1 MSRHNMMTAA
11 KNNDKKWRSSGSV
24 LGSQTQNYT
33 EFGKCKSEHLQP
45 PKSCQLFFFA
55 ANLDLSRAICSR
67 SSTTLQQIHTD
78 PTQLRKSRDESNER
92 WICVICHFKRP
103 PYALLRVPTPLLA
116 LQDETALPGHHPTVL
131 EPGEGDTRPGTMQ
144 EMCHCRRCW
153 RRCSKHLWIFIPTRN
168 VKWGTSKC
176 PDSAAKHSGVKS
188 PLSKSTDFSK
198 SKATTSWNFR
208 AFANFAYLCLISS
221 SHQLFFPLR
230 KLPRLETPHL
240 NVSSSCRT
248 TQRRPQLWHHGVR
261 LGPCSQ

>member
-33 EFGKCKSEHLQP
+33 EFGKCKSEHLLQP
-45 PKSCQLFFFA
+45 PKSCQSFFFA

-78 PTQLRKSRDESNER
+78 PTHLRKSRDER

-153 RRCSKHLWIFIPTRN
+153 RRCSKHLWNWSPHEMSSEAPPNVLTQQLNTVASSRRFPNPQTSPRAKQRPHEISEHLQTLPIFA
-168 VKWGTSKC
+168 S
-176 PDSAAKHSGVKS
+176 S
-188 PLSKSTDFSK
+188 PH
-198 SKATTSWNFR
+198 
-208 AFANFAYLCLISS
+208 LIS
-221 SHQLFFPLR
+221 LFFSTQKTPQVG
-230 KLPRLETPHL
+230 KHPKPPPPQRLQLVPH
-240 NVSSSCRT
+240 NTKASPAVAPWC
-248 TQRRPQLWHHGVR
+248 
-261 LGPCSQ
+261 